1 MQPIKR
7 RLERVLESVF
17 NGRLLGPLLLLLFVL
32 LVLGKARFLVKK
44 NRKFVKG
51 LENLGVLQLGLRFP
65 TIAYSLCGQP
75 GTSDG
80 TLLVER
86 QAWLA
91 LIEWASE
98 LIGWR
103 LRPCLFYVAVQ
114 LP

>member
-1 MQPIKR
+1 MQPIKTQAR
-7 RLERVLESVF
+7 KGFGIGFQWSAAWSSVVVVVCAAGSGQGAIF
-17 NGRLLGPLLLLLFVL
+17 SQ
-32 LVLGKARFLVKK
+32 K

-51 LENLGVLQLGLRFP
+51 LENLGILQLGLRFSI
-65 TIAYSLCGQP
+65 IAYSLCGQP

-98 LIGWR
+98 LIDWR